1 MIGSG
6 FMQRNLLFRKDND
19 KTKEYRPEGATFI
32 GRLHHDLIA
41 CETGKC
47 TIIIIVLYLYFLI
60 KVVNLCFLGLPP
72 GTKLVIELERSK
84 HEFVL
89 MKKLSDTEQYKLK
102 ILEIAILMPVAQLTQ
117 SVYNEFQSL
126 MTTTYKNKPVGISHR
141 KIEIRPLN
149 IPVSSR
155 NFHSEL
161 LFSEDMPARI
171 VICFIEQKRKGGDY
185 RLVKYYSILI

>member
-1 MIGSG
+1 
-6 FMQRNLLFRKDND
+6 L
-19 KTKEYRPEGATFI
+19 TT
-32 GRLHHDLIA
+32 
-41 CETGKC
+41 
-47 TIIIIVLYLYFLI
+47 
-60 KVVNLCFLGLPP
+60 
-72 GTKLVIELERSK
+72 GTKLVIELERSR

-89 MKKLSDTEQYKLK
+89 MKKLADTEQYKLK

-126 MTTTYKNKPVGISHR
+126 MATTYKNKPVGISHR

-185 RLVKYYSILI
+185 RQVLGNI